1 MAKYRDEVVRQLL
14 DENDAEIG
22 GLLRSSRRRIR
33 ITYVLVGLLGGIIVI
48 AAKLAATAPSTHT
61 IIDVLWELAV
71 HVAVGFIV
79 AALAVVAY
87 EWGSEVKAALLLS
100 NKLQLIMGVG
110 AESAIERGA
119 HTLLKTD
126 ADRFQGLPTTIGMV
140 AGLRHHQSWARPA
153 YIRFLAAASTAL
165 HAMSAS
171 ISTLTLDAL
180 ELPPSFPLKSLL
192 TLLRPDELIDELLA
206 GLMNELREGDEYY
219 AVSNARIWQR
229 LTRFHASQA
238 DAIGRGVKI
247 RRVFVLFD
255 ESDEIL
261 TPGETVAIIYDH
273 FREAANL
280 IPTNGYEI
288 RIVSR
293 REYHALAPL
302 LEHQLHFGVF
312 RPREGDSVGLDALKP
327 DLSLIELS
335 SAVPQE
341 HYDTFDVMW
350 QSLRDYDDPELRFV
364 LRAERLRHM
373 PEGGRYRAISH
384 ISHWSQP
391 QLQRF
396 HDETLARLRATAIT
410 VERIFVCD
418 DITPPDALARFLI
431 NHLSSIPT
439 EMKGKYRCQF
449 HANSADSPVIPTT
462 VADCMPFG
470 TFAETPDG
478 SDQAMS
484 ELYSQSSPLL
494 FTRLDSDVINSAFD
508 SLWQQLRSG
517 VELARRL
524 PESSVSEVLAVAG
537 NHIPHLYNDAPRA

>member
-1 MAKYRDEVVRQLL
+1 MQTARYRDEVVRQLL
-14 DENDAEIG
+14 DKNDAEIG
-22 GLLRSSRRRIR
+22 ALLRSSRKRIR
-33 ITYVLVGLLGGIIVI
+33 VAYVLVGLVGGIVVI

-61 IIDVLWELAV
+61 VTDVLWELAV

-100 NKLQLIMGVG
+100 NKLQLIMGGG

-119 HTLLKTD
+119 HALLKTD
-126 ADRFQGLPTTIGMV
+126 ADRFQGLPTTIGIV
-140 AGLRHHQSWARPA
+140 AGLRQHQSWARPA
-153 YIRFLAAASTAL
+153 YLRFLAAASNSI
-165 HAMSAS
+165 HAISAS
-171 ISTLTLDAL
+171 ISTLTIDAL

-192 TLLRPDELIDELLA
+192 TLRRPDELIDELLA
-206 GLMNELREGDEYY
+206 GLMCELHDGDEYY

-229 LTRFHASQA
+229 LTRFHAA
-238 DAIGRGVKI
+238 HAEAIQRGVKI

-255 ESDEIL
+255 ESDDIL
-261 TPGETVAIIYDH
+261 TPGETVAIIYEH
-273 FREAANL
+273 FREATDLQPAR
-280 IPTNGYEI
+280 GYEI

-293 REYHALAPL
+293 REYHTLAPL

-312 RPREGDSVGLDALKP
+312 RPRGGDSVGLDALKA

-341 HYDTFDVMW
+341 HFDAFEAMW

-364 LRAERLRHM
+364 LRAERLRHL

-384 ISHWSQP
+384 ISDWSQP
-391 QLQRF
+391 YLLRF
-396 HDETLARLRATAIT
+396 HDETLARLRSAAII

-418 DITPPDALARFLI
+418 DSMTPGELSRFLA
-431 NHLSSIPT
+431 NHLRAIPG
-439 EMKGKYRCQF
+439 ELKGKYRCKV
-449 HANSADSPVIPTT
+449 HAQTTDSPIIPTT

-470 TFAETPDG
+470 TFAETPDS

-484 ELYSQSSPLL
+484 ELYSQSSPFL

-508 SLWQQLRSG
+508 SLWQQLRSSA
-517 VELARRL
+517 ELARRL
-524 PESSVSEVLAVAG
+524 PDSSVAALCAIAG
-537 NHIPHLYNDAPRA
+537 THLVD